1 MCVRESKSIPVAFK
15 LYFVLICIYVQ
26 RNMVT
31 ASDDGVC
38 GPRAGVYV
46 YVYVRLCF
54 VVFLLSLLA
63 RGYDVGRIKFIP

>member
-1 MCVRESKSIPVAFK
+1 MCVRDSTSIPVAFK

-31 ASDDGVC
+31 ASDGVC

-46 YVYVRLCF
+46 CVRLCF